1 VELLR
6 RNKKIYL
13 EARFLAGLAFFV
25 VLASYASIN

>member
-13 EARFLAGLAFFV
+13 KARFLAGLAFFV
-25 VLASYASIN
+25 VLASYKH